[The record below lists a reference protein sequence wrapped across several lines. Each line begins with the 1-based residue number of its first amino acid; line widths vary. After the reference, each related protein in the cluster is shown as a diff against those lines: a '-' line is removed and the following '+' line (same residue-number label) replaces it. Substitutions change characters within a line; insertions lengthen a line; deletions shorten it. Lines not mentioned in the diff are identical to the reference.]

1 MKAPHPTRREIDTEL
16 VEYLVVVVPDEAAAE
31 VVLESAAE
39 LERRGLLSIL
49 DAALV
54 SNYEGDVNFAD
65 PIGAAP
71 EPRVLLTARDL
82 TLVAE
87 AVEDGRIGVVLLVED
102 MWAAPLAHVARGVGG
117 YIAGG
122 ERIPV
127 RRLQP
132 IVFSDATSRM
142 DL

>member
-1 MKAPHPTRREIDTEL
+1 MKAPNQAGREIDPEL

-31 VVLESAAE
+31 IVLESAAE
-39 LERRGLLSIL
+39 LERRGLLSVL

-54 SNYEGDVNFAD
+54 SNHAGEVNFAE
-65 PIGAAP
+65 PIGAAS

-102 MWAAPLAHVARGVGG
+102 MWAAPLARVARGVGG

-127 RRLQP
+127 RRLRP
-132 IVFSDATSRM
+132 VTFSDATSRM
-142 DL
+142 DQ